1 MVRAW
6 WKGRAALPQQPVV
19 VLPPLPLPT
28 VFVVDG
34 IIRSANPA
42 FRRLLGVNDPVD
54 RPLFSFISEG
64 QEAVAQALA
73 GVQTVPPPVEVDLIA
88 EPGRET
94 RCAARLY
101 FERWSADGGPSGWLL
116 QAVDISDQKEL
127 ENRIVQSQKM
137 QAVGQL
143 AGGIAHDFNNLLTA
157 MIGYCDLLLQRHRA
171 GDASFADIMQIK
183 QNGNRA
189 AALVRQ
195 LLAFSRQQKLE
206 VSQLDISDVL
216 AELSHLL
223 RRLIGQGIELELHHG
238 RDLGLVR
245 VDPGQLEQVIINLAV
260 NARDAMP
267 NGGRLTVATQ
277 VETVK
282 FARRMG
288 HETMAPGNYVAI
300 SVTDTGSGMSPDVQA
315 RIFEP
320 FFTTKPVG
328 SGTGLGLSTVYGI
341 VRQTGGFVKVDST
354 IGIGT
359 TFTIY
364 LPQMA
369 AVEESESPSDRRDA
383 APPDVP
389 SPEVGSGGRGAILIV
404 EDEDPVRAFAARTL
418 RSKGY
423 HVTEARSAEA
433 ALDLIRGGLPR
444 PDLLITDVVM
454 PGMDGPT
461 MVREIW
467 LTFPNLP
474 VICVSGHADGDL
486 RDQLNAL
493 GEITFLQKPFSLK
506 QLAAKVADRMT
517 AHF

>member
-1 MVRAW
+1 MIRSW
-6 WKGRAALPQQPVV
+6 WKPRPTIVRPQAIA
-19 VLPPLPLPT
+19 LPPLPLPT
-28 VFVVDG
+28 VFAVDG
-34 IIRSANPA
+34 VIRSANPA
-42 FRRLLGVNDPVD
+42 FRRLLGVNDPID
-54 RPLFSFISEG
+54 RPLFSFIADG

-73 GVQTVPPPVEVDLIA
+73 GAQTVPAPVEVDLIA

-101 FERWSADGGPSGWLL
+101 FERWVADAGPSGWLI

-206 VSQLDISDVL
+206 VSQVDISDVL

-245 VDPGQLEQVIINLAV
+245 VDAGQLEQVIINLAV

-267 NGGRLTVATQ
+267 NGGRLTIATMI
-277 VETVK
+277 ETVK

-288 HETMAPGNYVAI
+288 HETMAPGDYVVI
-300 SVTDTGSGMSPDVQA
+300 SVTDTGSGMPPDVQA

-341 VRQTGGFVKVDST
+341 VRQTGGFIKVDST
-354 IGIGT
+354 IGVGT

-364 LPQMA
+364 LPRVAPLEEPQVVPVSRERAPTEMA
-369 AVEESESPSDRRDA
+369 APDA
-383 APPDVP
+383 A
-389 SPEVGSGGRGAILIV
+389 GGGRGAILLV

-423 HVTEARSAEA
+423 HVTEAQSAEA
-433 ALDLIRGGLPR
+433 ALDLVRGGLTR

-454 PGMDGPT
+454 PGMDGPS

-467 LTFPNLP
+467 HSFPGLP

-486 RDQLNAL
+486 REQLTAL
-493 GEITFLQKPFSLK
+493 GDIAFLQKPFSLK
-506 QLAAKVADRMT
+506 QLAAKVAERMPGQG
-517 AHF
+517 

>member
-1 MVRAW
+1 MIRSW
-6 WKGRAALPQQPVV
+6 WKPRPTVVQPHAIA
-19 VLPPLPLPT
+19 LPPLPLPT
-28 VFVVDG
+28 VFAVDG
-34 IIRSANPA
+34 VIRSANPA
-42 FRRLLGVNDPVD
+42 FRRLLGVNDPID
-54 RPLFSFISEG
+54 RPLFSFIADG

-73 GVQTVPPPVEVDLIA
+73 GAQTVPAPVEVDLIA

-101 FERWSADGGPSGWLL
+101 FERWAADAGPSGWLI

-206 VSQLDISDVL
+206 VSQVDISDVL

-245 VDPGQLEQVIINLAV
+245 VDAGQLEQVIINLAV

-267 NGGRLTVATQ
+267 NGGRLTIATMI
-277 VETVK
+277 ETVK

-288 HETMAPGNYVAI
+288 HETMAPGDYVVI
-300 SVTDTGSGMSPDVQA
+300 SVTDTGSGMPPDVQA

-341 VRQTGGFVKVDST
+341 VRQTGGFIKVDST
-354 IGIGT
+354 IGVGT

-364 LPQMA
+364 LPRVAPLEEPQAVPVSREKAPTEMA
-369 AVEESESPSDRRDA
+369 APDA
-383 APPDVP
+383 A
-389 SPEVGSGGRGAILIV
+389 GGGRGAILLV

-423 HVTEARSAEA
+423 HVTEAQSAEA
-433 ALDLIRGGLPR
+433 ALDLVRGGLTR

-454 PGMDGPT
+454 PGMDGPS

-467 LTFPNLP
+467 HSFPGLP

-486 RDQLNAL
+486 REQLTAL
-493 GEITFLQKPFSLK
+493 GDIAFLQKPFSLK
-506 QLAAKVADRMT
+506 QLAAKVAERMPGQG
-517 AHF
+517 

>member
-1 MVRAW
+1 MIRSW
-6 WKGRAALPQQPVV
+6 WKARPAVTGPQAFS
-19 VLPPLPLPT
+19 LPPLPLPT
-28 VFVVDG
+28 VFAVDG
-34 IIRSANPA
+34 VIRSANPA
-42 FRRLLGVNDPVD
+42 FRRLLGVSDPVD
-54 RPLFSFISEG
+54 RPLFSFIADG

-73 GVQTVPPPVEVDLIA
+73 GAQAVPVPVEVDLIA

-101 FERWSADGGPSGWLL
+101 FERWATEAGITGWLI

-206 VSQLDISDVL
+206 VSQVDISDVL

-223 RRLIGQGIELELHHG
+223 RRLIGQGIELDLHHG

-245 VDPGQLEQVIINLAV
+245 VDSGQLEQVIINLAV

-267 NGGRLTVATQ
+267 NGGRLTIATMI
-277 VETVK
+277 ETVK

-288 HETMAPGNYVAI
+288 HETMAPGDYVVI
-300 SVTDTGSGMSPDVQA
+300 SVTDTGSGMPPDVQA

-341 VRQTGGFVKVDST
+341 VRQTGGFIKVDST
-354 IGIGT
+354 IGVGT

-364 LPQMA
+364 LPRVAPIEEPSALPVTRDKAPVDMA
-369 AVEESESPSDRRDA
+369 PAENA
-383 APPDVP
+383 G
-389 SPEVGSGGRGAILIV
+389 GSRGAILLV

-423 HVTEARSAEA
+423 HVTEAQSAEA
-433 ALDLIRGGLPR
+433 ALDLIRGGLAR

-454 PGMDGPT
+454 PGMDGPS
-461 MVREIW
+461 MVREVWHI
-467 LTFPNLP
+467 FPGLP

-486 RDQLNAL
+486 REQLTAL
-493 GEITFLQKPFSLK
+493 GDIAFLQKPFSLK
-506 QLAAKVADRMT
+506 QLSAKVAERM
-517 AHF
+517 AG

>member
-1 MVRAW
+1 MIGSW
-6 WKGRAALPQQPVV
+6 WKARPTVTSQQAVT
-19 VLPPLPLPT
+19 LPPLPLPT
-28 VFVVDG
+28 VFAVDG
-34 IIRSANPA
+34 VIRSANPA
-42 FRRLLGVNDPVD
+42 FRRLLGVNDPID
-54 RPLFSFISEG
+54 RPLFSFIADG

-73 GVQTVPPPVEVDLIA
+73 GSQTIPAPVEVDLIA

-101 FERWSADGGPSGWLL
+101 FKRWSAEAGPSGWLI

-206 VSQLDISDVL
+206 VSQVDISDIL

-245 VDPGQLEQVIINLAV
+245 VDSGQLEQVIINLAV

-267 NGGRLTVATQ
+267 NGGRLTIATMI
-277 VETVK
+277 ETVK

-288 HETMAPGNYVAI
+288 HETMAPGDYVVI
-300 SVTDTGSGMSPDVQA
+300 SVTDTGSGMPPDVQA

-341 VRQTGGFVKVDST
+341 VRQTGGFIKVDST
-354 IGIGT
+354 IGVGT

-364 LPQMA
+364 LPRVA
-369 AVEESESPSDRRDA
+369 PIEEVQA
-383 APPDVP
+383 APLVREKAQVDVP
-389 SPEVGSGGRGAILIV
+389 PPEAAGGGRGAILLV

-423 HVTEARSAEA
+423 HVVEAQSAEA
-433 ALDLIRGGLPR
+433 ALDLIRGGLAR

-454 PGMDGPT
+454 PGMDGPS

-467 LTFPNLP
+467 HTFAGLP

-486 RDQLNAL
+486 REQLTAL
-493 GEITFLQKPFSLK
+493 GDIAFLQKPFSLK
-506 QLAAKVADRMT
+506 QLAAKVAERMPGQG
-517 AHF
+517 

>member
-1 MVRAW
+1 MGLSW
-6 WKGRAALPQQPVV
+6 WKTRAAVLPQQVV
-19 VLPPLPLPT
+19 TLPPLPLPT
-28 VFVVDG
+28 VFVVEG

-42 FRRLLGVNDPVD
+42 FRRLLGVTDPLG

-64 QEAVAQALA
+64 QEAVAQALS
-73 GVQTVPPPVEVDLIA
+73 GGQTVPAPVEVDLIA

-94 RCAARLY
+94 RCAARFY
-101 FERWSADGGPSGWLL
+101 FERWSAEAGPSGWLL

-127 ENRIVQSQKM
+127 ESRIVQSQKM

-206 VSQLDISDVL
+206 VLQLDISDIL

-223 RRLIGQGIELELHHG
+223 RRLIGQGIELDLHHG
-238 RDLGLVR
+238 RNLGMVR

-277 VETVK
+277 VETAK

-300 SVTDTGSGMSPDVQA
+300 SVSDTGSGMSPDVQA

-354 IGIGT
+354 LGTGT

-369 AVEESESPSDRRDA
+369 PVEDTPPLPERRDGLPA
-383 APPDVP
+383 DVP
-389 SPEVGSGGRGAILIV
+389 PPETGSGGRGAILIV

-433 ALDLIRGGLPR
+433 ALDLIRGGLAR

-467 LTFPNLP
+467 QTFPNLP
-474 VICVSGHADGDL
+474 VMCVSGHADDDL

-493 GEITFLQKPFSLK
+493 GAIVFLQKPFSLK
-506 QLAAKVADRMT
+506 QLAAKVAEQIPLNL
-517 AHF
+517 